1 MVAIPSDITKG
12 WRGVS
17 DTSRQRQR
25 AGIFMNSAGLPEI
38 YPIPEI
44 VDANGSATV
53 LYGTNDLN
61 GEWKKI
67 TSSADR
73 AKFHF
78 FKIVIE

>member
-1 MVAIPSDITKG
+1 
-12 WRGVS
+12 
-17 DTSRQRQR
+17 
-25 AGIFMNSAGLPEI
+25 MNSAGLPEI
-38 YPIPEI
+38 YPIPEV